1 MDTFEQELCRN
12 DAMKDILDRKGKL
25 KRVKRGGLVVRAV
38 ELATFKCTFPVIASA
53 LEYLQIN
60 GDGKPG
66 IHLSVLFAI

>member
-1 MDTFEQELCRN
+1 MTG
-12 DAMKDILDRKGKL
+12 ILDGKSTL
-25 KRVKRGGLVVRAV
+25 KRVKRGGLVVRAD
-38 ELATFKCTFPVIASA
+38 ELATCKCTFPDITSA